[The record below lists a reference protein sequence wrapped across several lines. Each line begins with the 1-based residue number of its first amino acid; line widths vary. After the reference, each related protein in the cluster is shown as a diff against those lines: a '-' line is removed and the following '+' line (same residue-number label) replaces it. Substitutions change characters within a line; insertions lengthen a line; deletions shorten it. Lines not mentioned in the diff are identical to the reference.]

1 MSIENRTQI
10 ATPDEEGR
18 NNALK
23 MFSSKPDSDNRDDLY
38 EKSEMSTINEM
49 SSKGKQ
55 DKELLKKAGDNMIRE
70 FKKKI

>member
-10 ATPDEEGR
+10 ATPDVDGR

-23 MFSSKPDSDNRDDLY
+23 MFSSKPNSDNRDDLY

-49 SSKGKQ
+49 SSKGEQ
-55 DKELLKKAGDNMIRE
+55 H
-70 FKKKI
+70 

>member
-10 ATPDEEGR
+10 ATPDVHGR

-23 MFSSKPDSDNRDDLY
+23 IFSSKPNSDNRDDLY

-49 SSKGKQ
+49 PSKEKQ
-55 DKELLKKAGDNMIRE
+55 EKEMLKKAGDHMIRQL
-70 FKKKI
+70 KKKI